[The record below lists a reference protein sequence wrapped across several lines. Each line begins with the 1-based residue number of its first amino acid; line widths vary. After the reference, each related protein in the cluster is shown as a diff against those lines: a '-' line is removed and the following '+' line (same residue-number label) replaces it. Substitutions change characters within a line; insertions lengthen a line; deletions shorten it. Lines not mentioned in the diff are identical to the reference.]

1 VIARRDNARLL
12 ENFWEHVNIYRKLG
26 FDPLRWIPTCS
37 NEVDIH
43 VLKAALAEVKHSH
56 IKITPSWY
64 DSFYYIEGKIPEL
77 TRRVYSFANPVMDKE
92 VELKRALA
100 VFRIHTGSGEHAPLL
115 SQALENFFK
124 MFNSKVSVTSIS
136 AVLTEHKDAEFGMLD
151 YIQLH
156 RGDKIG
162 YMPAVTSVTQVTDI
176 TKEPD
181 ADLHSNIAMTSAI
194 ELLNLLGCDMKS
206 SPSSKLFPIYD
217 APSEEMLDK
226 IRSNLDAF
234 TSRYNLALED
244 YSSLKLGKLFY
255 GTSAVSTTTKELP
268 TKYDQVEEGMEII
281 VTNKFGGLSELGLY
295 TLASMDSE
303 NIAKY
308 EQQQQQNAAAG
319 SGGGGISFA
328 NITQAKDE
336 ALKNLSEPHFALG
349 KIIAKYCP
357 DFGTAYD
364 KQVHIT
370 AVYPV
375 GWQGIFALGK
385 LAELANA
392 QLMINELPVRNE
404 DIAKFATDKF
414 LIENATA
421 SLNGC
426 HIIIATKDVANLITE
441 ELSKHNFAPYR
452 IGLVEKKGSSS
463 VSFATDVSQYVA
475 SKVKLARLVGIPP
488 QHDTTTTTTAAP
500 PSPPGAPPPPP
511 PPSPTSSEGSAV
523 S

>member
-1 VIARRDNARLL
+1 VIARRDIVRLS
-12 ENFWEHVNIYRKLG
+12 ENFWEHINLYRKLG
-26 FDPLRWIPTCS
+26 FDPLRWIPSCS

-43 VLKAALAEVKHSH
+43 VLKAALAEVKHSR
-56 IKITPSWY
+56 IKISPSWF
-64 DSFYYIEGKIPEL
+64 DSFYHIDGKIPEL
-77 TRRVYSFANPVMDKE
+77 TRRVYSLANPAMDKE
-92 VELKRALA
+92 VEVKRALA
-100 VFRIHTGSGEHAPLL
+100 VFRVHTGSGENASLL
-115 SQALENFFK
+115 SEALENFFK
-124 MFNSKVSVTSIS
+124 IFNSKVSVTSAS
-136 AVLTEHKDAEFGMLD
+136 AVLTEHKAAEFGMFD

-162 YMPAVTSVTQVTDI
+162 YMPAVTSVTQVTDV

-234 TSRYNLALED
+234 TSRCNIALED

-255 GTSAVSTTTKELP
+255 GTSAVATTTKDLP
-268 TKYDQVEEGMEII
+268 TKYEQIEEGMEII
-281 VTNKFGGLSELGLY
+281 ITNKFGGLSALGLY

-303 NIAKY
+303 KNIAKY
-308 EQQQQQNAAAG
+308 EQN
-319 SGGGGISFA
+319 GGMPFA

-357 DFGTAYD
+357 DFETTYD
-364 KQVHIT
+364 KQAHIT

-375 GWQGIFALGK
+375 GPQGVFALGA
-385 LAELANA
+385 LAELANV
-392 QLMINELPVRNE
+392 QLMIKELPIRDE
-404 DIAKFATDKF
+404 EIAKFVTRDF

-426 HIIIATKDVANLITE
+426 HIIVATKDVANLIME
-441 ELSKHNFAPYR
+441 ELRKHNFAPER
-452 IGLVEKKGSSS
+452 IGFVEKKGSWS
-463 VSFATDVSQYVA
+463 VNFATDVSQFVA
-475 SKVKLARLVGIPP
+475 SKVKLARLMETPQRHDAATSPP
-488 QHDTTTTTTAAP
+488 APAP
-500 PSPPGAPPPPP
+500 PSTPPAPP
-511 PPSPTSSEGSAV
+511 SSSDGSAV
-523 S
+523 P

>member
-1 VIARRDNARLL
+1 VIARREIVRLS

-26 FDPLRWIPTCS
+26 FDPLRWIPSCS

-43 VLKAALAEVKHSH
+43 VLKAALSEVKHSR
-56 IKITPSWY
+56 IKVSPSWY
-64 DSFYYIEGKIPEL
+64 DCFYHIEGKIPEL
-77 TRRVYSFANPVMDKE
+77 TRRVYSFANPVIDKE

-115 SQALENFFK
+115 TQALENFFK
-124 MFNSKVSVTSIS
+124 IFNSKVSVTSVS

-176 TKEPD
+176 TKAPD

-234 TSRYNLALED
+234 TSRYNIALED

-255 GTSAVSTTTKELP
+255 GTSAIATTTKELP
-268 TKYDQVEEGMEII
+268 TRYDQIEEGMEII
-281 VTNKFGGLSELGLY
+281 ITNKFGGLSELGLY
-295 TLASMDSE
+295 TLACLDSE
-303 NIAKY
+303 SITKY
-308 EQQQQQNAAAG
+308 EQQQNAA
-319 SGGGGISFA
+319 GGGGGDGISFA

-357 DFGTAYD
+357 DFGSAYD
-364 KQVHIT
+364 KQAHIT

-375 GWQGIFALGK
+375 GSQGIFALGA

-404 DIAKFATDKF
+404 EIAKFATDKF

-441 ELSKHNFAPYR
+441 ELSKHNFAPQR
-452 IGLVEKKGSSS
+452 IGLVEKKGSSL
-463 VSFATDVSQYVA
+463 VTFAIDVSQFVA

-488 QHDTTTTTTAAP
+488 QHDTSTAAP
-500 PSPPGAPPPPP
+500 PSPPAPPSHAPPS
-511 PPSPTSSEGSAV
+511 SPTSSEGSAV

>member
-1 VIARRDNARLL
+1 
-12 ENFWEHVNIYRKLG
+12 
-26 FDPLRWIPTCS
+26 
-37 NEVDIH
+37 
-43 VLKAALAEVKHSH
+43 
-56 IKITPSWY
+56 
-64 DSFYYIEGKIPEL
+64 
-77 TRRVYSFANPVMDKE
+77 
-92 VELKRALA
+92 
-100 VFRIHTGSGEHAPLL
+100 
-115 SQALENFFK
+115 
-124 MFNSKVSVTSIS
+124 VTSAS
-136 AVLTEHKDAEFGMLD
+136 AVLTEHKDGEFGMLD

-162 YMPAVTSVTQVTDI
+162 YMPAVTSVTQVTDV
-176 TKEPD
+176 TKGPD
-181 ADLHSNIAMTSAI
+181 AELHSNIAMTSAI

-255 GTSAVSTTTKELP
+255 GASAVSTTTKELP
-268 TKYDQVEEGMEII
+268 TKYDQIEEGMEII
-281 VTNKFGGLSELGLY
+281 ITNKFGGLSELGLY

-308 EQQQQQNAAAG
+308 EQQQNAAAG
-319 SGGGGISFA
+319 GGGGISFA

-357 DFGTAYD
+357 DFGIAYD
-364 KQVHIT
+364 TQVHIT
-370 AVYPV
+370 AVYPI
-375 GWQGIFALGK
+375 GSQGIFALGK

-404 DIAKFATDKF
+404 EIAKFATDKF

-441 ELSKHNFAPYR
+441 ELTKHNFAPHR

-475 SKVKLARLVGIPP
+475 SKVKLARLLGIPP
-488 QHDTTTTTTAAP
+488 QHDTTTTAAP
-500 PSPPGAPPPPP
+500 PSPPSAPPPPP
-511 PPSPTSSEGSAV
+511 SSPTSSEGEAV
-523 S
+523 F